1 MFIRELTTQ
10 NLQNPDEPEQPQ
22 GHLQKRK
29 NKKRET

>member
-10 NLQNPDEPEQPQ
+10 NPQNPDEPEQPQ